1 LGPLNDQEKVLDETL
16 QPGSGFFIGSN
27 TPKFKTTSQRNQSL
41 TDTYINNFVEIIGN
55 KIIEILQTPLPN
67 SQVEKKEKKPQKIF
81 KPRNKRKRR
90 NAIDNMEEN
99 PKVIIRRGIKR
110 LKLNCRGESRLPI
123 MAKPVF
129 RFIRQTLNHL

>member
-1 LGPLNDQEKVLDETL
+1 MGPLNDQEKVLGETL

-41 TDTYINNFVEIIGN
+41 TDSYINDLFEIMGN

-67 SQVEKKEKKPQKIF
+67 SKVEKKEKKRQKIF

-90 NAIDNMEEN
+90 SAIDNMEEN
-99 PKVIIRRGIKR
+99 PKGIKR

-123 MAKPVF
+123 VAKPIF